1 MRAVNDWSRLWQI
14 FDGCCNNDSSPNYF
28 VSSLRQSE
36 PRCYSQVSRTSL
48 PNVTG
53 TVQCNKTSYGLNFLH
68 KHVLLAQHFHK
79 ADGKVTVM
87 TRMVTCGI
95 PEGGIESIIA
105 EALLF
110 TKPPSSRSASGTT
123 RRESAPEELE
133 FATRIPHPKA
143 ILCGML
149 VCIQEYC
156 RKNLAVYQKWM
167 QNIVDDINM
176 QRDPSLRKPKALE
189 IQSFR
194 LSEVIFGAAEIRQ
207 KVQFLLSAITSLQNM
222 ECLPDADQY
231 CSNEERV
238 ICKGRIV

>member
-1 MRAVNDWSRLWQI
+1 MRAVNDWSRLWPI
-14 FDGCCNNDSSPNYF
+14 FDGCCKDDSSPNYF

-36 PRCYSQVSRTSL
+36 PRCYSQVSRTSV
-48 PNVTG
+48 PKDIG
-53 TVQCNKTSYGLNFLH
+53 TVQCNKISYGLNFLH
-68 KHVLLAQHFHK
+68 KHILLAQHFHK
-79 ADGKVTVM
+79 ANGKVTVM

-95 PEGGIESIIA
+95 PEGSIESILA

-110 TKPPSSRSASGTT
+110 TKPPSLRSTSDAT
-123 RRESAPEELE
+123 RGESAPEELE

-149 VCIQEYC
+149 VCIEEYC

-222 ECLPDADQY
+222 GCLPDADQY
-231 CSNEERV
+231 
-238 ICKGRIV
+238 